1 MARWWMVFGM
11 SLVGLSVGGCAA
23 PHMAVPKEVG
33 AASDEIVISDRSSMS
48 GALANESFTM
58 GPYKVVDVSRK
69 WNSTSGSSFAGFSSS
84 EAKGG
89 YTFGLKAP
97 EGEYKATCAS
107 QLAQKSVGVFG
118 GALGTENYNV
128 LCQCGGASQAAFT
141 ISADTTSH
149 YKGIITARTAKY
161 DIEGIYT
168 DEKGSTT
175 GKPMGYLVRGSDPI
189 GAVEVSGKGRVW
201 LAKGLEPGAR
211 ADVACLFAGLLL
223 YQPPQAAIDK

>member
-1 MARWWMVFGM
+1 MARWWQLLGV
-11 SLVGLSVGGCAA
+11 SLVGLSMGACAS
-23 PHMAVPKEVG
+23 PRMAVPKDVG
-33 AASDEIVISDRSSMS
+33 GTSDEIVISDRSSMS

-69 WNSTSGSSFAGFSSS
+69 WNSSSGSSIVGVSSS

-107 QLAQKSVGVFG
+107 HLAEKSVGFLG
-118 GALGTENYNV
+118 GALGTQNYNV
-128 LCQCGGASQAAFT
+128 LCQCGGPADSTFT

-149 YKGIITARTAKY
+149 YKGTVTARNAKY
-161 DIEGIYT
+161 EIEGIYA
-168 DEKGSTT
+168 DEKGSSTS
-175 GKPMGYLVRGSDPI
+175 KPMGYLVHGTDPI

-201 LAKGLEPGAR
+201 LAKTLEPAAR